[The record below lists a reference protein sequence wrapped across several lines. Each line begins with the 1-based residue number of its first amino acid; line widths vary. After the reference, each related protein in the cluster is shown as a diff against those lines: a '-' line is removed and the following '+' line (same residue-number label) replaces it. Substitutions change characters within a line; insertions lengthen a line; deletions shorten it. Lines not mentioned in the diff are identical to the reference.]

1 MAGEHVDLAAKL
13 AYKRL
18 SERSLVEVNDVLN
31 DIVAERVLNEGER
44 VVGDFGDELDSL
56 RFRSVIDTA
65 LENTA
70 TVTMSCDF
78 DAVGGYG
85 SVDELVIFGSEF
97 VQTFLDN
104 MVSVQIL
111 NQDNNREAKSNDD
124 GVDLDVAFWVSLPR
138 PVSVIRED
146 PIRI

>member
-1 MAGEHVDLAAKL
+1 MTVSSH
-13 AYKRL
+13 
-18 SERSLVEVNDVLN
+18 
-31 DIVAERVLNEGER
+31 
-44 VVGDFGDELDSL
+44 F
-56 RFRSVIDTA
+56 
-65 LENTA
+65 NT
-70 TVTMSCDF
+70 VSRN
-78 DAVGGYG
+78 
-85 SVDELVIFGSEF
+85 SIVDELIIFGSEF

>member
-1 MAGEHVDLAAKL
+1 MSTLFCQAAKVNR
-13 AYKRL
+13 AYVVTVGVL
-18 SERSLVEVNDVLN
+18 HQGQSIEGNLV
-31 DIVAERVLNEGER
+31 
-44 VVGDFGDELDSL
+44 DELDAL
-56 RFRSVIDTA
+56 IIRSVVDA
-65 LENTA
+65 SLKNTA
-70 TVTMSCDF
+70 SMTVSSHFNTVSRN
-78 DAVGGYG
+78 
-85 SVDELVIFGSEF
+85 SIVDELVIFGSEF